1 MRHPFPA
8 SRRAGSG
15 APVQPRGI
23 EDRPM
28 STTQSKAGSGV
39 ERPLS
44 PHLFIYAPSW
54 TMVMSVVHRGT
65 GAALY
70 FGTLLLA
77 AWLIAVGAGAATY
90 DKVQWLFG
98 SWIGLIV
105 LFGYTWAL
113 LCHLIGGIRFLI
125 WDMILGF
132 GERER
137 RLLAIGSYVLAGV
150 LTVLV
155 WIVGYMV
162 K

>member
-1 MRHPFPA
+1 
-8 SRRAGSG
+8 
-15 APVQPRGI
+15 
-23 EDRPM
+23 M

-77 AWLIAVGAGAATY
+77 VWLIAAASGKAAY
-90 DKVQWLFG
+90 DSVQWLFG
-98 SWIGLIV
+98 SWIGLLV

-113 LCHLIGGIRFLI
+113 VCHLIGGIRFLI
-125 WDMILGF
+125 WDF
-132 GERER
+132 GLCFDEKSRFM
-137 RLLAIGSYVLAGV
+137 LSKLNLFLSVP
-150 LTVLV
+150 LTILV
-155 WIVGYMV
+155 WVVGYAV

>member
-1 MRHPFPA
+1 
-8 SRRAGSG
+8 
-15 APVQPRGI
+15 
-23 EDRPM
+23 M
-28 STTQSKAGSGV
+28 STSNSKPAGGV

-77 AWLIAVGAGAATY
+77 AWLIALGAGAATY

-105 LFGYTWAL
+105 LFGCTWAL

-125 WDMILGF
+125 WDMVFGF
-132 GERER
+132 GEEAR
-137 RLLAIGSYVLAGV
+137 RWLAIGTYVFAGI

>member
-1 MRHPFPA
+1 
-8 SRRAGSG
+8 
-15 APVQPRGI
+15 
-23 EDRPM
+23 M

-132 GERER
+132 GEQER
-137 RLLAIGSYVLAGV
+137 RFLAIGTYVLAGV

-155 WIVGYMV
+155 WIVGFMV

>member
-1 MRHPFPA
+1 
-8 SRRAGSG
+8 
-15 APVQPRGI
+15 
-23 EDRPM
+23 M
-28 STTQSKAGSGV
+28 STKSKSGSGV

-77 AWLIAVGAGAATY
+77 AWLIAVGAGKSTY
-90 DKVQWLFG
+90 DTVSWMFNTWLG
-98 SWIGLIV
+98 QLV
-105 LFGYTWAL
+105 LLGFAWSL
-113 LCHLIGGIRFLI
+113 LCHLLGGIRFLI
-125 WDMILGF
+125 WDLCYGF
-132 GERER
+132 GEKER
-137 RLLAIGSYVLAGV
+137 RWLAIGTYIGSGV

-155 WIVGYMV
+155 FIIGYIV